1 MRDCRGKRIDN
12 GEFVYG
18 SLQKIQKYKDL
29 PPKCY
34 ILQPDGFKLMT
45 SQQLHWPEEKRWKQD
60 YIQHEVDPKTVG
72 QYTSRKATF
81 DKKKIY
87 QGDIIRYVTFNY
99 DGSDNGVKIGYVE
112 WSSEV
117 AAYIVYPYIG
127 AEEGEWLYVILDND
141 DEVENIGNRWD
152 NPDLLGG

>member
-1 MRDCRGKRIDN
+1 MRDYRGKRIDN

-72 QYTSRKATF
+72 QYTGLPDRYGKEICESDDITYNGRMYRVIWDHGRFLAATC
-81 DKKKIY
+81 
-87 QGDIIRYVTFNY
+87 
-99 DGSDNGVKIGYVE
+99 
-112 WSSEV
+112 
-117 AAYIVYPYIG
+117 
-127 AEEGEWLYVILDND
+127 D
-141 DEVENIGNRWD
+141 DDVFIDLCEINKECEIFENPN
-152 NPDLLGG
+152 LLGG